1 MTKKDAEYLYGSVEA
16 YYWIAAAGSVLIGVI
31 CFLLQIYINGT
42 DDILEKAAYCCFYAV
57 VIFLLAT
64 FEVTLDCI
72 KNKEK
77 EK

>member
-1 MTKKDAEYLYGSVEA
+1 MTKKDAEYLYGSIEA

-31 CFLLQIYINGT
+31 CFLLQIYINGA
-42 DDILEKAAYCCFYAV
+42 DDILEKAACCCFYAV
-57 VIFLLAT
+57 GIFLLAT
-64 FEVTLDCI
+64 FEVTLDSI

>member
-1 MTKKDAEYLYGSVEA
+1 MTKKDAEYLYGSIEA

-42 DDILEKAAYCCFYAV
+42 DNILEKAAYCCFCAV

-64 FEVTLDCI
+64 FEVTLDSM
-72 KNKEK
+72 KDKKKEK
-77 EK
+77 